1 MNPSLRAVVAHTA
14 GYARKTW
21 SNSVLARALPIR
33 SALVRAHLLD
43 GPAHLSPDSLSLDD
57 SNAWIARAISSG
69 EPVLISRFG
78 STELDSMMLWQRIF
92 EWGWNE
98 KAQWA
103 YRTGDWPKWKAH
115 SFANLANSSGFF
127 PADDPESVGRFYEL
141 YSLAARQIDLL
152 GSWRNGES
160 RYLPQRPA
168 VTMLGNLEPFF
179 AEHPWTS
186 ELRGKRVLVIHPFS
200 ASIQKQYLRRR
211 ELFSHPEF
219 LPDFDLITLKTP
231 YTFNGPGIASS
242 PQNQDWFGV
251 LGTMLSEI
259 ETLSFDVAIIGA
271 GAYGL
276 PLGEFSKR
284 LGSTAIHLGGATQ
297 LLFGIWGKRWDSF
310 PTHQKLRNANWV
322 RPLPHEVPPSAANI
336 EKGHYW

>member
-1 MNPSLRAVVAHTA
+1 MVSSIGALVTHSVGQLR
-14 GYARKTW
+14 KLW
-21 SNSVLARALPIR
+21 SR
-33 SALVRAHLLD
+33 SALARRGPVRSLRVRAHLLD

-78 STELDSMMLWQRIF
+78 SVELDSMMLWERIS
-92 EWGWNE
+92 EWEWSE

-103 YRTGDWPKWKAH
+103 YRTGDWPKWKAN
-115 SFANLANSSGFF
+115 SFANLATNAGFF
-127 PADDPESVGRFYEL
+127 PAGDPESVERFYEL
-141 YSLAARQIDLL
+141 YSGAARQIDLL

-168 VTMLGNLEPFF
+168 VTRLGNLEPFF
-179 AEHPWTS
+179 AENPWTS

-200 ASIQKQYLRRR
+200 ASIQKQYFKRR
-211 ELFSHPEF
+211 ELFSDPEF
-219 LPDFDLITLKTP
+219 LPDFDLITLRTP
-231 YTFNGPGIASS
+231 YTFNGPGFASL

-251 LGTMLSEI
+251 LGTMLKQI
-259 ETLSFDVAIIGA
+259 EALSFDVAIIGA

-276 PLGEFSKR
+276 PLGEFAKR

-297 LLFGIWGKRWDSF
+297 LLFGIWGKRWDSY

-322 RPLPHEVPPSAANI
+322 RPTADEVPPAAQRI
-336 EKGHYW
+336 EKGGYW